1 MKDFRNSPI
10 IKAQEICK
18 ETVVKIANEV
28 IPMYQS
34 AVEDLT
40 INDYDVDMEPWNNG
54 YELTIKPIFDFT
66 SIKGEISVYD
76 RFRFFVQPSSFF
88 NKDFSNNEASF
99 EIGISF
105 GGFKSMNERQPIK
118 GEIKIDNTKILMDV
132 FNLIKL

>member
-40 INDYDVDMEPWNNG
+40 INDYEVDMEPWNNG
-54 YELTIKPIFDFT
+54 YELTIKPIFDFST
-66 SIKGEISVYD
+66 IKGEISVYD

-88 NKDFSNNEASF
+88 KEDYSKNEASF

-105 GGFKSMNERQPIK
+105 GGWKSINKCQPIN
-118 GEIKIDNTKILMDV
+118 GEIKIDDTEILTEV
-132 FNLIKL
+132 FNMIKL

>member
-40 INDYDVDMEPWNNG
+40 INDYEVDMKPWNNG
-54 YELTIKPIFDFT
+54 YVLTIKPLFDYST
-66 SIKGEISVYD
+66 KKEEISVYD
-76 RFRFFVQPSSFF
+76 RFRIYVQPSTFF

-105 GGFKSMNERQPIK
+105 GGWKSISDRQDIN
-118 GEIKIDNTKILMDV
+118 GEIKVDVEKIKQQIDKI
-132 FNLIKL
+132 I

>member
-40 INDYDVDMEPWNNG
+40 INDYEVDMKPWNNG
-54 YELTIKPIFDFT
+54 YVLTIKPLFDYST
-66 SIKGEISVYD
+66 KKEEISVYHLKS
-76 RFRFFVQPSSFF
+76 VSPSVDGSQ
-88 NKDFSNNEASF
+88 SQ
-99 EIGISF
+99 IGKTSTEKS
-105 GGFKSMNERQPIK
+105 KSMLKR
-118 GEIKIDNTKILMDV
+118 
-132 FNLIKL
+132 

>member
-34 AVEDLT
+34 AAEDLT
-40 INDYDVDMEPWNNG
+40 INDYEVDMEPWNNG
-54 YELTIKPIFDFT
+54 YQLTIKPLFDYST
-66 SIKGEISVYD
+66 KKEEISVYD
-76 RFRFFVQPSSFF
+76 SFRIFVQPSSFF

-105 GGFKSMNERQPIK
+105 GGLKSIHERQDIN
-118 GEIKIDNTKILMDV
+118 GEIKIDNTRILLDV